1 SRRCTSKERK
11 LMTRQARFVSARL
24 FLAAIACAA
33 FTHQAAAQNLSKF
46 VISPEA
52 AKHAL
57 TKEEISLDTA
67 DKIVQVCVDY
77 AKERKLALA
86 ITILAPN
93 GSIVTSK
100 RMDGQGAGNIEMAL
114 RRAQTVIFWH
124 ATFRSTRDIYNQGEG
139 VGDLGSEIRFFTTS
153 PG

>member
-1 SRRCTSKERK
+1 
-11 LMTRQARFVSARL
+11 MTRQTMFVPVGL
-24 FLAAIACAA
+24 FATAIACAVL
-33 FTHQAAAQNLSKF
+33 TPRAAAQNLSKF

-52 AKHAL
+52 AKKAL

-77 AKERKLALA
+77 ARQRKLNLA

-100 RMDGQGAGNIEMAL
+100 RMDGQGAGNIDMAL
-114 RRAQTVIFWH
+114 RSAQTVIFWH
-124 ATFRSTRDIYNQGEG
+124 ATFPSTHDNYNQGEG
-139 VGDLGSEIRFFTTS
+139 VVYLRREIRF
-153 PG
+153 